1 MPWASFALSDAM
13 AIVQHHDAVAGT
25 ELQHVANDYAKRL
38 AIGHAVCRDLMSSAV
53 ASIVA
58 DTGSG
63 RASPRFSTCALL
75 NEVFHSLYSK
85 GTNTKPPQH

>member
-1 MPWASFALSDAM
+1 MPPQSQDPTFPWASYALSEALG
-13 AIVQHHDAVAGT
+13 IVQHHDAVSGT
-25 ELQHVANDYAKRL
+25 ELQHVADDYAKRL

-63 RASPRFSTCALL
+63 ASVPRFHMCLLL
-75 NEVFHSLYSK
+75 NEVR
-85 GTNTKPPQH
+85 